1 MSESTEFTTIK
12 AASFVGLLAVAIMG
26 IITGIFYLDL
36 QWNYFAEPWT
46 PSGFVLMMG
55 IVIFITGFIVI
66 GKGIFLKGYT
76 LITMGIYALSSTLL
90 IFSSDVTGAYIM
102 VTIGLSSLLAIAAV
116 MCFIGGDFN
125 LLVIN
130 VLFAIAII
138 LGLSVIQ
145 FEYKYGLMGILMIAG
160 AAVVIFTVLMEWNA
174 IQDKRYYSDDYN
186 HDDDEPEDD
195 YDDRSEDY
203 DDDEEDDY
211 DDYDSPRS
219 RRKHGRH

>member
-1 MSESTEFTTIK
+1 
-12 AASFVGLLAVAIMG
+12 
-26 IITGIFYLDL
+26 
-36 QWNYFAEPWT
+36 
-46 PSGFVLMMG
+46 
-55 IVIFITGFIVI
+55 
-66 GKGIFLKGYT
+66 
-76 LITMGIYALSSTLL
+76 
-90 IFSSDVTGAYIM
+90 
-102 VTIGLSSLLAIAAV
+102 
-116 MCFIGGDFN
+116 
-125 LLVIN
+125 
-130 VLFAIAII
+130 
-138 LGLSVIQ
+138 VIQ